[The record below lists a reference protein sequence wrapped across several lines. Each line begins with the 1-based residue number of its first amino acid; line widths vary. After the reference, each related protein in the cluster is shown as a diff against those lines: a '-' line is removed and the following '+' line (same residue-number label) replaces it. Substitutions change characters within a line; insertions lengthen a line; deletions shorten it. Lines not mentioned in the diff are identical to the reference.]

1 MAALL
6 LLMAMVGG
14 MVVGDL
20 VLDNATTEDLTLVN
34 HAIHGVS
41 EGLLLVLAAAAGVV
55 VGRPVV
61 ASASVTR
68 NRVAAA
74 MSAGV

>member
-34 HAIHGVS
+34 HAIHAVS

-55 VGRPVV
+55 VGLPVV

-74 MSAGV
+74 LSAGA

>member
-6 LLMAMVGG
+6 LLIAMVGG

-41 EGLLLVLAAAAGVV
+41 EGLLVLAAAAGVV